1 MPTEENTPT
10 VEDANAENT
19 VPAFEPIT
27 SQEALDKIVGH
38 RLERER
44 KKYADYEDLR
54 KQAERASGLQ
64 EELDQANKRITEF
77 ETREQH
83 RSWVLSVS
91 AEFGVPADALRGSTL
106 EELQTHAGNLKRLI
120 QSELRTKAQRWGA
133 TPRQR
138 PTFTL
143 STRKQAH
150 ISERYNASMSSRVTG
165 RGLPGVHT
173 SANAS
178 SVKPSMPSSVTPISE
193 IVVGLPKST
202 VN

>member
-1 MPTEENTPT
+1 MPTEENTPAT
-10 VEDANAENT
+10 EDTHAT
-19 VPAFEPIT
+19 PAFEPIT

-106 EELQTHAGNLKRLI
+106 EELQAHAGVL
-120 QSELRTKAQRWGA
+120 Q
-133 TPRQR
+133 
-138 PTFTL
+138 
-143 STRKQAH
+143 
-150 ISERYNASMSSRVTG
+150 
-165 RGLPGVHT
+165 GLL
-173 SANAS
+173 AS
-178 SVKPSMPSSVTPISE
+178 SKSVNLDLGKQPEVKADSARQWVRDTFNP
-193 IVVGLPKST
+193 
-202 VN
+202 